1 MRLPYID
8 AADPKA
14 FTTPEDHAIVARVRA
29 RRAPRPLQPLDLTL
43 LHSPAVADGWNSFLG
58 AIRTKTSLPDD
69 VREVAICR
77 VAVINQ
83 AWYEWAH
90 HAPLAKAG
98 GVSEEGMELLEQPD
112 LDGKNGSEVLSKK
125 LWAVVDYTD
134 AMTRDVA
141 VKDSVFEQL
150 REHFSE
156 QEVVE
161 VTATVAA
168 YNCVS
173 RFLVALDVGEKNAWR
188 SPGVSNSK

>member
-8 AADPKA
+8 PADPKA
-14 FTTPEDHAIVARVRA
+14 FTTPEEKAIVARVRG

-43 LHSPAVADGWNSFLG
+43 LHSPAIADGWNSFLG

-98 GVSEEGMELLEQPD
+98 GVNEEALALLEQPD
-112 LDGKNGSEVLSKK
+112 LGGKKGSEVLSQK

-141 VKDSVFEQL
+141 VKDAVFQNL

-161 VTATVAA
+161 VTATV
-168 YNCVS
+168 S
-173 RFLVALDVGEKNAWR
+173 RPNATFDARQIRGEMHADSHVAGCRL
-188 SPGVSNSK
+188 

>member
-8 AADPKA
+8 AADPEA

-98 GVSEEGMELLEQPD
+98 GVSDEGMVLLEQPD
-112 LDGKNGSEVLSKK
+112 LGGKNGSEVLSKK

-141 VKDSVFEQL
+141 VKDNVFEKL